1 MRVMID
7 EYRAYYVLPGK
18 MSALYERFSKVTMS
32 LFKRHGMQVV
42 GFWETIIGESN
53 ELSSTSWPSR
63 IWPTES
69 GPDRHSMRIR
79 NGRRPDGPARQAGRS
94 LSGS

>member
-1 MRVMID
+1 MNTGPNYVMP
-7 EYRAYYVLPGK
+7 EK
-18 MSALYERFSKVTMS
+18 MPALHERFSKVTMP

-42 GFWETIIGESN
+42 GFWETVIGESKS
-53 ELSSTSWPSR
+53 LSTSWPSR

-69 GPDRHSMRIR
+69 GPGRHSMRIR